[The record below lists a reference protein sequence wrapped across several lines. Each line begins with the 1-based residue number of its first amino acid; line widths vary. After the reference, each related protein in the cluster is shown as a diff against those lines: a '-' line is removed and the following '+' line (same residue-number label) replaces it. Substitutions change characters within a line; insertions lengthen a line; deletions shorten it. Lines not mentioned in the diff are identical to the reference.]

1 MFVVVREFGSKRIL
15 NNIIPYEWKI
25 LCGLPRKIFHCIYGE
40 TPIPKANNL
49 KVTIGV
55 AELVS

>member
-1 MFVVVREFGSKRIL
+1 MNMWISLCFVYLLTEKEIHAMSFTR
-15 NNIIPYEWKI
+15 
-25 LCGLPRKIFHCIYGE
+25 E